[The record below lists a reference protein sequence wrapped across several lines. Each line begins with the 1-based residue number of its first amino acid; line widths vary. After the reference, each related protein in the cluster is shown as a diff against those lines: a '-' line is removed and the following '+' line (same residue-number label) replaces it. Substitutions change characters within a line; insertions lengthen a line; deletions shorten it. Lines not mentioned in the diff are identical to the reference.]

1 MNETDNE
8 IVLSTIQK
16 IQMEI
21 NQCDFVIDEDMLD
34 LIDSGRDEIENQ
46 STDYEFDLNFER
58 TLPVELRS
66 RCMNYLGSSEGRYVL
81 RFPKIDTDIDIALST
96 IQKIQM
102 EINQN
107 DFVIEE
113 DLLDLIDSG
122 REEIENSENEVKFD
136 TNWND
141 LSPTLKMRCM
151 EYLDFEDRLCLRATS
166 RTEKSL
172 IDSYRMKLDVV
183 QLFPEE
189 DVFMSVMRNFKY
201 SELKI
206 PKINT
211 FGSDRNLIYLEK
223 FTHSLAYILT
233 HCNITKLEV
242 FEISG
247 MHTHVLKRLHQL
259 VAPQSIHVKYF
270 YSNLLHST
278 SSFFLHCC
286 WNRMESIIFEN
297 FRIFHVKDLKKI
309 PSPQNM
315 ETNEKKFVMR
325 YVVEDFDA
333 LEEDKPYS
341 VTEEHY
347 GISWKM
353 YFYKRNDRLSFFL
366 ECLKIQETEWS
377 IDTKLAIKLQF
388 TKDTLKSNH
397 YRSFGR
403 NDKYWGWGN
412 LMELDQLLE
421 HVEMDNEQVTFEMK
435 VRILKMVGCEKEKLK
450 RFDESMKELSDV
462 VLVVKDIKFY
472 TLRMFLSIQSS
483 YFKSLFLGN
492 FEESQK
498 SEVTLT
504 GIDPEDFQNFL
515 ELIHGEPSVDDATV
529 DGILHLADMYDT
541 PTAIKRCEEFLLR
554 DSKKTLKNKLQT
566 STRYNLKI
574 LKEKCLSEIK
584 TLDDI
589 RSVMPDDI
597 EEMDP
602 AVSRALL
609 QKALEFR

>member
-1 MNETDNE
+1 MNQGEVDDWELRLLIAEIDKKSINKVYNYKNLLSKLQEVRKEINKDNFILDEHMLDEIESGRDELIEYEDILVSSDYLESDFNFSDLPEELKRKCLNYLEERPVMNETDHE

-16 IQMEI
+16 IQIEI
-21 NQCDFVIDEDMLD
+21 NQCHSVIDEDMLD

-81 RFPKIDTDIDIALST
+81 RFPKIDTDNEIALST

-122 REEIENSENEVKFD
+122 RDEIENSENEVKFD

-151 EYLDFEDRLCLRATS
+151 EYLDFEDSLCLRATS

-211 FGSDRNLIYLEK
+211 FGSDRNLIYLER
-223 FTHSLAYILT
+223 FTHSLSYILN
-233 HCNITKLEV
+233 HFNITKLEV

-259 VAPQSIHVKYF
+259 VAPQSIHVKYL

-297 FRIFHVKDLKKI
+297 FRIFHVKELKKI
-309 PSPQNM
+309 PSVK
-315 ETNEKKFVMR
+315 TAKRVHFV
-325 YVVEDFDA
+325 DSD
-333 LEEDKPYS
+333 
-341 VTEEHY
+341 
-347 GISWKM
+347 G
-353 YFYKRNDRLSFFL
+353 
-366 ECLKIQETEWS
+366 
-377 IDTKLAIKLQF
+377 
-388 TKDTLKSNH
+388 
-397 YRSFGR
+397 
-403 NDKYWGWGN
+403 
-412 LMELDQLLE
+412 
-421 HVEMDNEQVTFEMK
+421 
-435 VRILKMVGCEKEKLK
+435 
-450 RFDESMKELSDV
+450 SMKQWREAME
-462 VLVVKDIKFY
+462 
-472 TLRMFLSIQSS
+472 R
-483 YFKSLFLGN
+483 
-492 FEESQK
+492 
-498 SEVTLT
+498 
-504 GIDPEDFQNFL
+504 
-515 ELIHGEPSVDDATV
+515 
-529 DGILHLADMYDT
+529 
-541 PTAIKRCEEFLLR
+541 
-554 DSKKTLKNKLQT
+554 
-566 STRYNLKI
+566 
-574 LKEKCLSEIK
+574 
-584 TLDDI
+584 
-589 RSVMPDDI
+589 
-597 EEMDP
+597 
-602 AVSRALL
+602 SRAGE
-609 QKALEFR
+609 AARR